1 MGTERKIQQRTIE
14 SRKKLLDA
22 AYRLFIDKGY
32 YNTNT
37 KEIAHHAGVSIG
49 NFYNY
54 YQDKG
59 EIYCALLE
67 AYTTDSCEAM
77 QKLVDQLMAFHNRSA
92 YKEFLSS
99 ALYQLLD
106 RDADRNK
113 FFVDAAVIAKENA
126 QVQAIISKAE
136 EKLISILELFLR
148 RRYLSQ
154 QVNYYIAARMLY
166 ILTDQISKDI
176 LRVDIGEQ
184 REDYIRLFV
193 DEIVHFS
200 FDL

>member
-1 MGTERKIQQRTIE
+1 MGTERKTQQRTVE
-14 SRKKLLDA
+14 SRRKLLDA
-22 AYRLFIDKGY
+22 AYSLFISKGY

-37 KEIAHHAGVSIG
+37 KEIARHAGVSIG

-59 EIYCALLE
+59 AIYCALLE
-67 AYTTDSCEAM
+67 EYTTKSCEAM
-77 QKLVDQLMAFHNRSA
+77 QELVDQLIPFNGRSA

-99 ALYQLLD
+99 ALCQLLD
-106 RDADRNK
+106 RDTDRNRL
-113 FFVDAAVIAKENA
+113 FMDAAVIAKENA
-126 QVQAIISKAE
+126 LVQSIISKAE
-136 EKLISILELFLR
+136 EKLIAILESFLR
-148 RRYLSQ
+148 RRYSRQ
-154 QVNYYIAARMLY
+154 QMNYNIAARMIY